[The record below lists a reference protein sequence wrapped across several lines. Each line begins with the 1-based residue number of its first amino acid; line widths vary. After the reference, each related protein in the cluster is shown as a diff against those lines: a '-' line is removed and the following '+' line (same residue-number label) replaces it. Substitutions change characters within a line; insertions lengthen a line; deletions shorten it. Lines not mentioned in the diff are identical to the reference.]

1 MPSSSSH
8 VAWQSGGPFLP
19 PRSRPVAGDPLLPPA
34 RRTSRVDIDP
44 LLGCVI
50 DGDFEVVRL
59 IGTGSH
65 ADVYLARQRSVGQR
79 TVAVKVL
86 GRLFQQLSEG
96 DRRRGVQTLQREGDL
111 LGGLHAACF
120 VDVYR
125 AGMVQ
130 EGRPYIALEFAEG
143 KTLVQVAREKP
154 ALDQVVDLLHQWA
167 EGLAELH
174 ERGWVHRDV
183 TPANAVVAETVF
195 GTQRLMTY
203 DLGTATQ
210 ATGRPDRFRAG
221 WERERP
227 PGTAA
232 YMSPEQAAGAVV
244 DGRSDQFALAAIGF
258 EALAGVRHIMVP
270 TPGLPALLEYLR
282 SGGEI
287 PVESLHALRPDLPP
301 AVGDVLHRALSR
313 EPERR
318 FPDVRQFA
326 EALVQAAHGAAAD
339 GRGRSAGTNGKSL
352 FRRLFGGGGR
362 S

>member
-1 MPSSSSH
+1 M
-8 VAWQSGGPFLP
+8 
-19 PRSRPVAGDPLLPPA
+19 AGDPLIPPM
-34 RRTSRVDIDP
+34 RRSSRSEIDP
-44 LLGCVI
+44 LLGSVI

-59 IGTGSH
+59 IGSGSH

-86 GRLFQQLSEG
+86 GRLFQQLSEA
-96 DRRRGVQTLQREGDL
+96 DRRRGATTLQREGEL

-125 AGMVQ
+125 AGVVQ

-143 KTLVQVAREKP
+143 KTLVQVAREQP
-154 ALDQVVDLLHQWA
+154 SLDQVVDLLHQWA

-183 TPANAVVAETVF
+183 TPANAVVAATVF

-210 ATGRPDRFRAG
+210 MSGRPDRFRAG

-232 YMSPEQAAGAVV
+232 YMSPEQAAGGIV

-258 EALAGVRHIMVP
+258 EVLAGVRHVVVP

-282 SGGEI
+282 DGGEI

-313 EPERR
+313 DPERR
-318 FPDVRQFA
+318 FPDVRHFA
-326 EALVQAAHGAAAD
+326 EALVQAGTGASHH
-339 GRGRSAGTNGKSL
+339 GRGRSGGTSGKGL
-352 FRRLFGGGGR
+352 FQRWFGGGGR